1 MKKPVDRLLF
11 QHVFQW
17 FTLPGKLGLI
27 VLCLLILMAVTA
39 PWIAPHSPHRSA
51 GPSLSPPSQAHWMGT
66 DQLGL
71 DVWSM
76 VIYGARTS
84 LLIGMGTALL
94 AGFGG
99 GIAGIMAGWYGKW
112 IDRMLMGAV
121 DVLMAIPRLPAM
133 IVAAAFFGAGMKQMI
148 LVLSLFSWAVPARIL
163 RGTAMALKEQPY
175 MRMAVHQG
183 ADTCYMMRYHLVPEL
198 MPLLL
203 ISMIRLSGRAIVA
216 EASLAFL
223 GLGDPASRSW
233 GLIINHAVNFKGI
246 YLTPYWQWWLLYPWL
261 FLTLLVTSLA
271 LVGRDLETLADPRMR
286 LR

>member
-27 VLCLLILMAVTA
+27 VLCLLVLMAVTA

-94 AGFGG
+94 VLRACQNYSSWEPHCWPDL
-99 GIAGIMAGWYGKW
+99 A
-112 IDRMLMGAV
+112 AV
-121 DVLMAIPRLPAM
+121 SQASWPA
-133 IVAAAFFGAGMKQMI
+133 
-148 LVLSLFSWAVPARIL
+148 
-163 RGTAMALKEQPY
+163 GTANGLTGCSWEQW
-175 MRMAVHQG
+175 M
-183 ADTCYMMRYHLVPEL
+183 C
-198 MPLLL
+198 
-203 ISMIRLSGRAIVA
+203 
-216 EASLAFL
+216 
-223 GLGDPASRSW
+223 SW
-233 GLIINHAVNFKGI
+233 PFPVCR
-246 YLTPYWQWWLLYPWL
+246 P
-261 FLTLLVTSLA
+261 
-271 LVGRDLETLADPRMR
+271 
-286 LR
+286 